1 MHLHFWSS
9 NHRRFNLFSAFS
21 TSAGFCREDHE
32 TPLVTQF
39 PSAGGEGIWI
49 RRHKPPLTPKAKR
62 AHHERGG
69 VASRFAVSFSC
80 HLTTSLLPQNFRQPF
95 ETSTTATNKRWTKP
109 KSLFSFK
116 SLLLSLFV
124 GKFVSKAIPQVEMK
138 TENDAGAWW
147 QTQKWFLF
155 QITWPSTQAQS
166 WVN

>member
-1 MHLHFWSS
+1 MHANTANSICSIQRKIRITNYSTYILQKYIHKYIPYIRRIYRPFILVHLHFWSS

-32 TPLVTQF
+32 TPVVTQL

-80 HLTTSLLPQNFRQPF
+80 HLTTSLLSQKFKQPF
-95 ETSTTATNKRWTKP
+95 ETGFFNNCH
-109 KSLFSFK
+109 
-116 SLLLSLFV
+116 V
-124 GKFVSKAIPQVEMK
+124 
-138 TENDAGAWW
+138 
-147 QTQKWFLF
+147 
-155 QITWPSTQAQS
+155 
-166 WVN
+166 